1 MTCLE
6 GNISRFVI
14 ISNRKK
20 KESRACR
27 SVMGNDSF
35 FSIPAPVMFHEYHGR
50 NIILSENNTVAYRKS
65 GYAYGITFSK
75 EPLLPGEIFLLEI
88 EKFEHG
94 WIGNL
99 RCGLTQE
106 NPSTNF
112 DLPQYAL
119 PGLVEGGQSWIL
131 PVSTADINL
140 FDQTY
145 INKLYPTIYES
156 NNHIHTSK
164 GSIPTSVLLPS
175 RHKMPSLCY
184 SDGEDSVH
192 SMSSLFSEE
201 SADENYN
208 ENGEYMYP
216 ADVGSR
222 IGVTYVIRDN
232 LAEMYILLNGHVFGP
247 CATGIPYK
255 SGPIYAVIDLYGT
268 TKQVRI
274 IQTFGIPSL
283 KIACRDKILQ
293 QVSHSK
299 VFHLPLPE
307 KLKQFLTYRS

>member
-1 MTCLE
+1 MFINLSAGEC
-6 GNISRFVI
+6 
-14 ISNRKK
+14 K
-20 KESRACR
+20 

-35 FSIPAPVMFHEYHGR
+35 FTIPAPVTFHEYHGR

-112 DLPQYAL
+112 ELPQYAL
-119 PGLVEGGQSWIL
+119 PGLVDGGQSWIL
-131 PVSTADINL
+131 PISAADMNL
-140 FDQTY
+140 FDHTC
-145 INKLYPTIYES
+145 INKLYPAIYES
-156 NNHIHTSK
+156 NNHIHTSR
-164 GSIPTSVLLPS
+164 GSIPTSILLPT
-175 RHKMPSLCY
+175 RHKLPNLSN

-192 SMSSLFSEE
+192 SVSSLFSEE
-201 SADENYN
+201 SSDENYN
-208 ENGEYMYP
+208 ENENMYP

-232 LAEMYILLNGHVFGP
+232 LAEMYMLLNGNVFGP
-247 CATGIPYK
+247 CATGIPYR

-293 QVSHSK
+293 QVSHSR
-299 VFHLPLPE
+299 VFHLPLP
-307 KLKQFLTYRS
+307 KRLIQFLTYRS